1 MPRVSN
7 LITLLQFLQKH
18 LGLAIPV
25 MLVLGFMFGI
35 AVDADPLRILIIPL
49 TFLMVYPMMVTL
61 KIKQLASGLGGRTQW
76 LTQAINFGLIPFL
89 AFALGLLFFRDA
101 PFLALG
107 LLLAGLVPTSGM
119 TISWT
124 GMSGGNVPAA
134 IKMTVI
140 GLILGA
146 LATPLYVDWLLGA
159 ALDVD
164 FMLVLRQILLVV
176 FLPMLAGFSTQR
188 WLVRR
193 HGQEGFQKRLAP
205 RFPPLS
211 SLGVLGIVFVAMAL
225 NARVV
230 WSEPA
235 LLLYIVPPLL
245 VLYTVNFTL
254 STLIGRRWLPR
265 GDGIALV
272 YGTVMRNLS
281 IAMAVAMNAFGPE
294 GSQAALVLAVAYIIQ
309 VQAAAWYARY
319 SEAIFGPAPR
329 SD

>member
-1 MPRVSN
+1 MTN
-7 LITLLQFLQKH
+7 LLQLIQRQ
-18 LGLAIPV
+18 LTVAIPA
-25 MLVLGFMFGI
+25 MLLLGFGLGMVI
-35 AVDADPLRILIIPL
+35 EADPLRVLIIPL
-49 TFLMVYPMMVTL
+49 TVLMVYPMMVTL
-61 KIKQLASGLGGRTQW
+61 KVRQLASGLGGRTQW

-89 AFALGLLFFRDA
+89 AFALGLVFFRDA

-134 IKMTVI
+134 IKLTVV

-146 LATPLYVDWLLGA
+146 LATPVYVDWLLGT

-164 FMLVLRQILLVV
+164 FWLVLRQILLIV
-176 FLPMLAGFSTQR
+176 FVPLLAGLATQH
-188 WLVRR
+188 WLIGRY
-193 HGQEGFQKRLAP
+193 GQQAFQQKLGP

-211 SLGVLGIVFVAMAL
+211 TLGVLGIVFVAMAL
-225 NARVV
+225 NARTI
-230 WSEPA
+230 WSEPG
-235 LLLYIVPPLL
+235 LLLLVIPPLL
-245 VLYTVNFTL
+245 ILYGVNFAL
-254 STLIGRRWLPR
+254 STLVARRTLPR

-294 GSQAALVLAVAYIIQ
+294 GTQAALVLAVAYIVQ
-309 VQAAAWYARY
+309 AQAAAWYARY
-319 SEAIFGPAPR
+319 SSVIFGPKD
-329 SD
+329 SKTS